1 MKRGMPSMTALL
13 AVLALAGYQNRDK
26 LAEMLGGAGARRGAT
41 PREMPGGPP
50 GEAGQA
56 GGADAGIGG
65 VLAGGI
71 REIVDR
77 FRAAGHGETAES
89 WVRTGPNR
97 PVRPDQL
104 ATALGPDTLET
115 LARQTGLKRDE
126 ILARLTRDLPEA
138 VDRYTPDGRLP
149 DA

>member
-1 MKRGMPSMTALL
+1 MNRGLPSMTALL
-13 AVLALAGYQNRDK
+13 GVLAIAGYQNRDK
-26 LAEMLGGAGARRGAT
+26 LAEMLRGSSGQRAG
-41 PREMPGGPP
+41 PQ
-50 GEAGQA
+50 GEAGRA
-56 GGADAGIGG
+56 GGIGTGPGADVEPGIGG

-77 FRAAGHGETAES
+77 FRAAGQGEAADS

-97 PVRPDQL
+97 PVASDQL
-104 ATALGPDTLET
+104 ATALGPDTLAT
-115 LARQTGLKRDE
+115 LARQTGLPREE

-138 VDRYTPDGRLP
+138 VDRYTPEGRLP

>member
-1 MKRGMPSMTALL
+1 MNRGLPSMTALL

-26 LAEMLGGAGARRGAT
+26 LAEMLGGAGGRRA
-41 PREMPGGPP
+41 GPP

-56 GGADAGIGG
+56 GGTAGGDVEPGIGG

-77 FRAAGHGETAES
+77 FRAAGQGEAAES

-97 PVRPDQL
+97 PVATDQL

-115 LARQTGLKRDE
+115 LARQTGLPREE

-138 VDRYTPDGRLP
+138 VDRYTPEGRLP

>member
-1 MKRGMPSMTALL
+1 MNRGLPSMTALL
-13 AVLALAGYQNRDK
+13 GVLALAGYQNRDK
-26 LAEMLGGAGARRGAT
+26 LAEMLRGAGGRQA
-41 PREMPGGPP
+41 GPP

-56 GGADAGIGG
+56 GGADPGIGG

-77 FRAAGHGETAES
+77 FRAAGQGEAAES

-97 PVRPDQL
+97 PVAADQL
-104 ATALGPDTLET
+104 ATALGPDTLDT
-115 LARQTGLKRDE
+115 LARQTGLPREE

-138 VDRYTPDGRLP
+138 VDRYTPEGRLP

>member
-1 MKRGMPSMTALL
+1 VEP
-13 AVLALAGYQNRDK
+13 
-26 LAEMLGGAGARRGAT
+26 
-41 PREMPGGPP
+41 
-50 GEAGQA
+50 
-56 GGADAGIGG
+56 GIGG

-77 FRAAGHGETAES
+77 FRAAGQGEAAES

-97 PVRPDQL
+97 PVATDQL

-115 LARQTGLKRDE
+115 LARQTGLPREE

-138 VDRYTPDGRLP
+138 VDRYTPEGRLP